1 MGGVDLLDR
10 FLSEYRPRLHSKK
23 WWWCLFAN
31 FLNMSVVA
39 GWRIHKVVG
48 GTLSLLEF
56 RRQIVRTLLGKVSDK
71 AARPGPSRMPVDSI
85 RLSGTLQ
92 YMFVFLLAN
101 KADAS
106 SAKVILEASV
116 SSAMCC
122 FTMAA
127 LKPFMQTLTKTSS
140 CQPYKQFGK
149 IRADFAVTL
158 RVFFHSCFLFFL
170 LYCVFCFFYYILS
183 F

>member
-1 MGGVDLLDR
+1 MAQRWSATKRSHVYITQAHVVNAYNKYMGGMDLLDR
-10 FLSEYRPRLHSKK
+10 FLSEYRPRLRSKK

-31 FLNMSVVA
+31 FLNMSVLT

-48 GTLSLLEF
+48 GTLSHLEF
-56 RRQIVRTLLGKVSDK
+56 RSCEPYYEKFLTKQRDQGQVGWRWITSVFQAL
-71 AARPGPSRMPVDSI
+71 
-85 RLSGTLQ
+85 

-106 SAKVILEASV
+106 SAKVTPEASV

-127 LKPFMQTLTKTSS
+127 LKPFMQTLTEN
-140 CQPYKQFGK
+140 
-149 IRADFAVTL
+149 
-158 RVFFHSCFLFFL
+158 FFM
-170 LYCVFCFFYYILS
+170 
-183 F
+183 